1 MRNIFDYD
9 SPLMQVLGF
18 IADLFIL
25 NLVFLA
31 CCLPIVTI
39 GAAQSGLFNA
49 MRVLQDREDDSSTL
63 KAFFRGFKN
72 GFFRITPVWI
82 VFLVLDVILVYTVL
96 MTLTWAAEGIYIHWA
111 FPTVILAL
119 LLVLQTAVTAFHA
132 RFNCSPVQL
141 VRNSMLLVGFF
152 PLRCVGLAALVWAPA
167 VLSVW
172 NTKLFFQINPLF
184 FTVYYSF
191 TYLMG
196 ALFMQKPFDKLI
208 ENFYSDDEEDA
219 ETEAAVTE

>member
-1 MRNIFDYD
+1 MKGIFDYD

-49 MRVLQDREDDSSTL
+49 MRVLQDREDDSSVL

-82 VFLVLDVILVYTVL
+82 VFLVLDVIMVYTVL

-111 FPTVILAL
+111 FPTIILAL
-119 LLVLQTAVTAFHA
+119 LLLLQSVVPAFHA
-132 RFNCSPVQL
+132 RFSCSPVQL
-141 VRNSMLLVGFF
+141 VRNSMLMVGFH
-152 PLRCVGLAALVWAPA
+152 PLRSLGLAVLLWAPA
-167 VLSVW
+167 AVALFKPVLFV
-172 NTKLFFQINPLF
+172 QITPLF
-184 FTVYYSF
+184 FTVYYS
-191 TYLMG
+191 TVYLMG
-196 ALFMQKPFDKLI
+196 ALFMKKPFDQLI
-208 ENFYSDDEEDA
+208 ENFYSGDEEEKEA
-219 ETEAAVTE
+219 EQPVN